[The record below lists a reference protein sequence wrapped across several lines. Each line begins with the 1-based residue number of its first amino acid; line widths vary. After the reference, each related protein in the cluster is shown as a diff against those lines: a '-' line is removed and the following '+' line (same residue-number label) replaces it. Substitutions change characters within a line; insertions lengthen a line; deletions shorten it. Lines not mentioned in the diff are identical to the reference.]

1 MRPTSFAVGFLF
13 ILTGGIQLAF
23 YLVWQSPNRRSDR
36 LREPAKPNPAPVPD
50 PPRLRNKN

>member
-36 LREPAKPNPAPVPD
+36 LRDPAKPNPAPVPD